1 MLWRVFGKRCSSL
14 KAGTTMERSRRP
26 RRALLSRVLGSKG
39 GEVICA
45 RSSALGVTETFGGRR
60 SRAHIVSPC
69 PGFVDADRLLE
80 SVHSR
85 DAMAPANG
93 HLERRYNARES
104 ESPLDRRAKR
114 VV

>member
-14 KAGTTMERSRRP
+14 KAGTTMESSRGP

-45 RSSALGVTETFGGRR
+45 RRDGDLRRQALPGAYCISMPCIRR
-60 SRAHIVSPC
+60 CGSLV
-69 PGFVDADRLLE
+69 E